1 MENIASGQRW
11 VNDAELQLGLGT
23 VLEVD
28 GRTVTLSFQA
38 SGETRSYA
46 LQSAPLTRII
56 FSTGDL
62 VKTRDGL
69 EITVTRVDVS
79 ADLISYIGNDKD
91 GREHEL
97 SEVSLDDHLQLN
109 RPVERLQSG
118 QIDKDRWFALR
129 YRSLVEVNRL
139 NHSPLHGLLG
149 CRVSLIPHQLYIA
162 HEVANRYAPRV
173 LLADEVGLG
182 KTIEAGLI
190 LHQQVITER
199 ARRIIVVVP
208 ENLVHQWLVEMLRRF
223 NMHFSI
229 FDEDRY
235 QSILEGDSHR
245 NPFDNDQLVLC
256 SIEFLAENSEA
267 LQHASL
273 AEWDLLVVD
282 EAHHLNWSP
291 DGASSSYKAV
301 ELLSSNCPGVLLLT
315 ATPEQLG
322 KSGHF
327 ARLRLLDEERFPD
340 YARFIEEE
348 NYYQPVAEAIETLFS
363 CEVPG
368 ITVRKQLLDSVNE
381 ESFQGLDEF
390 IESSLGELG
399 ETIELKT
406 RLIEHFID
414 HHGTGRVLFRNTR
427 ASVDGFPQRKLSA
440 TALPLP
446 ALYEELEPAKDE
458 VQHLLT
464 PEILLAKQDGVK
476 WTKADPRV
484 LWLEQKLE
492 EIRPER
498 CLVICA
504 SRETALDLAQH
515 FRVSSGL
522 HLAVFHEDMSIL
534 ERDRAAAYF
543 ADDDEVCQALICSE
557 IGSEGRNFQF
567 AHHLVLFDLPLN
579 PDLLEQRIGRLDRI
593 GQKETVQIHLAYFEN
608 SAQHLHYQ
616 WLHDG
621 LGAFEKP
628 GPAASM
634 IFQEMQAR
642 LLQAFENPL
651 DEKSAQ
657 MIEDTQTRLGEL
669 EEKMEKGRDRL
680 LEYNSCR
687 PSVAAELCE
696 SARKEDSVSSIKD
709 YMELSFDCF
718 GVDSVEHSRGRY
730 ILHPAENMLMN
741 FPQLQEEG
749 MTVCYD
755 RETALSHEDVHFLSW
770 EHPMVIGAMDM
781 VLSSELG
788 NTAMISISHEKLE
801 PGKLF
806 IECIYILD
814 AISMRDLKINR
825 YLPPSCIRVVLDE
838 AGKDWSEVLKHE
850 TLNHL
855 SEEID
860 RDTAIQVAKLK
871 TPELKELLDKSE
883 KRAKI
888 IGPEFLEKAHAKA
901 SSLLNTEIT
910 RLTKLAKVNPN
921 VRQDEIEYLQDQ
933 LHRLELAID
942 ASDVR
947 LDALRIIITT

>member
-11 VNDAELQLGLGT
+11 INDAELQLGLGT

-56 FSTGDL
+56 FSTGDQI
-62 VKTRDGL
+62 KTRDGL
-69 EITVTRVDVS
+69 EITVSRVDVIE
-79 ADLISYIGNDKD
+79 DLVSYTGNDKE
-91 GREHEL
+91 GREHEV

-129 YRSLVEVNRL
+129 YRSLVEANRL
-139 NHSPLHGLLG
+139 NHSALHGLLG

-199 ARRIIVVVP
+199 ASRIIIVVP

-235 QSILEGDSHR
+235 QSILEGDPR
-245 NPFDNDQLVLC
+245 QNPFDNDQFVLC
-256 SIEFLAENSEA
+256 SIEFLAENSDA

-282 EAHHLNWSP
+282 EAHHLHWAP

-327 ARLRLLDEERFPD
+327 ARLRLLDAQRFPD

-368 ITVRKQLLDSVNE
+368 PAVRKQLLDSVSE
-381 ESFQGLDEF
+381 ESFRGLGEF
-390 IESSLGELG
+390 IESSLAELG
-399 ETIELKT
+399 ESDEFRT

-427 ASVDGFPQRKLSA
+427 ASVDGFPPRKLSA
-440 TALPLP
+440 TAIPGP
-446 ALYEELEPAKDE
+446 GLYDQLKPGIDE
-458 VQHLLT
+458 TWQLLT
-464 PEILLAKQDGVK
+464 PEILLDKQGGK
-476 WTKADPRV
+476 NWTKADPRV
-484 LWLEQKLE
+484 EWLEKKLQ

-504 SRETALDLAQH
+504 SRETALDLAEH

-522 HLAVFHEDMSIL
+522 HLAVFHEDMSII

-543 ADDDEVCQALICSE
+543 ADDDEGCQALICSE

-567 AHHLVLFDLPLN
+567 AHHLLLFDLPLN

-608 SAQHLHYQ
+608 SAQHVHFQ

-628 GPAASM
+628 GPAASV
-634 IFQEMQAR
+634 IFQEMQPR
-642 LLQAFENPL
+642 LLQAFANPL
-651 DEKSAQ
+651 DESWAKLL
-657 MIEDTQTRLGEL
+657 EDTRARLAEL

-687 PSVAAELCE
+687 PSVAAELCN
-696 SARKEDSVSSIKD
+696 AAKKEDSASSIRD

-741 FPQLQEEG
+741 FPQLQEDG

-755 RETALSHEDVHFLSW
+755 REIALGHEDVHFLSW

-788 NTAMISISHEKLE
+788 NTSMISISHEKLE

-806 IECIYILD
+806 LECIYILG
-814 AISMRDLKINR
+814 AVTMRDLKINR

-838 AGKDWSEVLKHE
+838 TGRDWSDVLKHE
-850 TLNHL
+850 TLNQL

-860 RDTAIQVAKLK
+860 RDTAMQVVKLK
-871 TPELKELLDKSE
+871 APELKGLLGKSE
-883 KRAKI
+883 NRARV
-888 IGPEFLEKAHAKA
+888 IGPEFLDKAHARA
-901 SSLLNTEIT
+901 SSLLNAEIS
-910 RLTKLAKVNPN
+910 RLTKLAAVNPN

-933 LHRLELAID
+933 LQRLEIAID

-947 LDALRIIITT
+947 LDALRIVITT